1 MLGVFI
7 KESFNI
13 VFRLTNIVI
22 IISILMVISGD
33 FENVKLFN
41 DSLSVDYFSKYM
53 KSLILISSFF
63 ILALS
68 KKYLV
73 DIKNNKFEYP
83 IIVLLSVIG
92 MLIMVG
98 ANDLIL
104 FYLGLELQSLSLYIL
119 ASIDRDNSKSSEAGI
134 KYFVLSALSSG
145 LLLYGCSLLYG
156 FSGSTN
162 FDVILV
168 KF

>member
-1 MLGVFI
+1 MIEFKFIAPEIFLILSVFSLLMLGVFI

-68 KKYLV
+68 KN
-73 DIKNNKFEYP
+73 IW
-83 IIVLLSVIG
+83 
-92 MLIMVG
+92 LI
-98 ANDLIL
+98 
-104 FYLGLELQSLSLYIL
+104 
-119 ASIDRDNSKSSEAGI
+119 
-134 KYFVLSALSSG
+134 
-145 LLLYGCSLLYG
+145 
-156 FSGSTN
+156 
-162 FDVILV
+162 
-168 KF
+168 